1 MYSVA
6 GRFPLWALGGAVG
19 SRPAAPCWALN
30 GNGFQPEVRG
40 LSGVMSTNRCARCRA
55 VHAPSLR
62 TLIMPLLREIV

>member
-1 MYSVA
+1 MRSLP

-40 LSGVMSTNRCARCRA
+40 LSGVMSTYRCARCTA
-55 VHAPSLR
+55 VHAFWR
-62 TLIMPLLREIV
+62 GQ